1 MNSNNIGKINGEN
14 STNRNPEVENHVV
27 SPNQIPLFPPDTD
40 SNEVSESA
48 EDQDA
53 TSSHFSLPVV
63 MFTHEFLKMCI
74 DNKLGRIT
82 MLLALS
88 MLGNMDKARGF
99 IHKFKVQDKAKF
111 FGCSE
116 ARIYQS
122 LHILRDLKFA
132 NLKLRNGTVSGRIAI
147 KSMLPGYVLAQYEKF
162 KARKALESAD
172 LAEDFDTGGHAMPVG
187 MLHHL
192 QLETHISG
200 GTTAAHLCLIMA
212 CCLNVDVQTGKLKEK
227 RPVEWAELSGMNR
240 TWVVEGFDRLNEL
253 GIIQTKTDYDVM
265 GRLPFVALANGV
277 FHLLEFKRQ
286 ERREDSE
293 DRFIEKC
300 TALYEAF
307 GIQLKGLAHDI
318 IENAWRL
325 LGADADRILR
335 DSKQKMKKLLGRE
348 PSGSFERRRIV
359 QGAEKDR
366 IPDGKTLHVGE
377 LIGQLT

>member
-1 MNSNNIGKINGEN
+1 MEINQKTD
-14 STNRNPEVENHVV
+14 SAVLIPT
-27 SPNQIPLFPPDTD
+27 QLPLFP
-40 SNEVSESA
+40 SV
-48 EDQDA
+48 EDQPSDDSDV
-53 TSSHFSLPVV
+53 TDNSTPTIKFSLPVI

-82 MLLALS
+82 ILLVLS

-99 IHKFKVQDKAKF
+99 IHKFKVKDKAEF

-122 LHILRDLKFA
+122 LHILRNLQFA
-132 NLKLRNGTVSGRIAI
+132 NLKLRHGTVSGRIKI
-147 KSMLPGYVLAQYEKF
+147 KSMLPSYVLAQYEKF
-162 KARKALESAD
+162 KARKELESAD
-172 LAEDFDTGGHAMPVG
+172 LVEDFDTGGHSMPVG

-192 QLETHISG
+192 ELETHISG
-200 GTTAAHLCLIMA
+200 GTTAAHLRLIMA
-212 CCLNVDVQTGKLKEK
+212 CCLNVNVQTGRLKEK
-227 RPVEWAELSGMNR
+227 RPVEWGELAGMNR
-240 TWVVEGFDRLNEL
+240 TWVVQGFERLNEL
-253 GIIQTKTDYDVM
+253 GIIQTKTNYDVV

-277 FHLLEFKRQ
+277 FHLLELKRQ

-325 LGADADRILR
+325 LGADADKILR
-335 DSKQKMKKLLGRE
+335 DAKQKMKALLGRE
-348 PSGSFERRRIV
+348 PTGDFTRRRIV

-366 IPDGKTLHVGE
+366 IPHGKTLHVGE